1 VTAPVETHDIGKL
14 SLTNVGQRVI
24 VHGYLGPGKRRDM
37 SKKLSFWDIS
47 SRTESRHV
55 QLVSFQKAGQDEE
68 MAREWLKLPPESPV
82 AITGTVQEKQLQK
95 MTPEELARVKDHEKV
110 EISLEGLVP
119 LNIFPQDVEVLETTN
134 YPPSQRHLEI
144 RKKPALKDALK
155 FRSQAASLCRDVLRS
170 QGFLEVETP
179 MLFKSTPEGAREFL
193 VPTRRKG
200 LAYALPQSPQQY
212 KQILMASGIPKYYQ
226 FARCFRDEDL
236 RADRQPE
243 FTQIDLEMA
252 FADEEW
258 VMNAVENIVRTLW
271 LQLLAYELPTSIPRM
286 SYQEAMS
293 TYGSDKPDTRFDMKI
308 LNQEASTSNMLI
320 DILILPSNLPEAFIR
335 ECLSEGTD
343 VANDKHVVSLAKYGT
358 SIYSSDPPT
367 LSETLNEGGILVSPR
382 ATQLTGGS
390 TAMGRFR
397 NTIHQKAVK
406 AGLLPKP
413 AGFHFLW
420 VTDFP
425 LFQPTNDVDPGQG
438 GTAGLTSTHH
448 PFTSPATPND
458 VDLLGTDPLRVK
470 GAHYDLV
477 VNGVELGGG
486 SRRIHVA
493 AVQEYVFREVLRMPE
508 SRIADFKH
516 LLDVLAA
523 GCPPHAG
530 IALGFDRLI
539 AVMKGLDSIRDV
551 IAFPKTSSGE
561 DALVGSPNEVTA
573 GQLETYHLKVHD
585 GR

>member
-1 VTAPVETHDIGKL
+1 
-14 SLTNVGQRVI
+14 
-24 VHGYLGPGKRRDM
+24 M

-47 SRTESRHV
+47 SRKDSRQV
-55 QLVSFQKAGQDEE
+55 QLVSFQKAGQNEE

-82 AITGTVQEKQLQK
+82 AITGTVQEKKLQK
-95 MTPEELARVKDHEKV
+95 MSPEELAEVKDHEKV

-119 LNIFPQDVEVLETTN
+119 LNVFPHDVEVLETTN
-134 YPPSQRHLEI
+134 YTPNQRHLEI
-144 RKKPALKDALK
+144 RKKPALKNALM
-155 FRSQAASLCRDVLRS
+155 FRSKAASLCRSVLES

-179 MLFKSTPEGAREFL
+179 LLFKSTPEGAREFL

-252 FADEEW
+252 FADEKS
-258 VMNAVENIVRTLW
+258 VMGAVEVIVRALW
-271 LQLLAYELPTSIPRM
+271 LQLLGYELPAKIPRM

-308 LNQEASTSNMLI
+308 SNQETSTSDTI
-320 DILILPSNLPEAFIR
+320 DDILVLPPNLPEAFIR
-335 ECLSEGTD
+335 ECLAEGTD
-343 VANDKHVVSLAKYGT
+343 VANDKQAIVLAKYG
-358 SIYSSDPPT
+358 SSDFSSNSPT
-367 LSETLNEGGILVSPR
+367 LSSISSEGGVLVSPR
-382 ATQLTGGS
+382 PTILTGGS
-390 TAMGRFR
+390 TAMGRMR
-397 NTIHQKAVK
+397 LAIHQKAVK
-406 AGLLPKP
+406 AGLLPKL
-413 AGFHFLW
+413 AGFNFLW

-425 LFQPTNDVDPGQG
+425 LFSPTNSVDPGQG

-448 PFTSPATPND
+448 PFTAPATAED
-458 VDLLGTDPLRVK
+458 MDLLATDPTRVK
-470 GAHYDLV
+470 GAHYDIV

-493 AVQEYVFREVLRMPE
+493 AVQEYVFRQVLRMPE
-508 SRIADFKH
+508 SRVADFKH
-516 LLDVLAA
+516 LLDVLGA

-539 AVMKGLDSIRDV
+539 AVMNGLDSIRDV

-561 DALVGSPNEVTA
+561 DALVGSPNKVTSE
-573 GQLETYHLKVHD
+573 QLDVYHLKTTGD
-585 GR
+585 